1 MMPSVNH
8 MLSTPM
14 RWVILIIGLVI
25 GFVGVVLMAPPS
37 SLAQGDATPTPTPTI
52 VPTLIRPT
60 VVSTGLPTIGGP
72 TRTRTRVST
81 STHIPSATM
90 TRTNTPTHTRT
101 QTASPTSSLTATQ
114 RASDTFTPFPTNTL
128 VATTLAATSTNT
140 AIVTQAIV
148 PSSVNTLTS
157 TASPTNTATYTP
169 TVTVSPSA
177 TLTHTPTP
185 TITASMTATETPT
198 STPTA
203 TLTAT
208 PTPTAT
214 NTTTRVPAVVE
225 SSRPADTSTNDN
237 GGTSPLVFLAGIV
250 LTGLIGG
257 YIVMFATS
265 QAAAERY
272 AGGFVIQ
279 YCPVCYEGRLY
290 MEERSNRVLGILR
303 IRRTVRC
310 DNCRSVLREVGK
322 HRWRYAVDRTVSPE
336 MYASLNNRLLREEQ
350 LVELAPQDA
359 TQSPEYFEDAPDEF

>member
-8 MLSTPM
+8 IFSTPI

-25 GFVGVVLMAPPS
+25 GLTGVVLLAPPS

-52 VPTLIRPT
+52 VPTLVRPT

-72 TRTRTRVST
+72 TRTRTRVPT
-81 STHIPSATM
+81 STRTPSATI
-90 TRTNTPTHTRT
+90 TRTSTPTHTRT
-101 QTASPTSSLTATQ
+101 QTASPTSSFTATQ

-128 VATTLAATSTNT
+128 VATTLAPTSTNT
-140 AIVTQAIV
+140 AIVTQVIV
-148 PSSVNTLTS
+148 PSSVSTLPS
-157 TASPTNTATYTP
+157 TASPTDTTTYTP
-169 TVTVSPSA
+169 TVTASSTN
-177 TLTHTPTP
+177 TLTSSPTS
-185 TITASMTATETPT
+185 TVTASTTATETPT
-198 STPTA
+198 S
-203 TLTAT
+203 
-208 PTPTAT
+208 TPTAT

-225 SSRPADTSTNDN
+225 SSRPADDSTANN
-237 GGTSPLVFLAGIV
+237 GGTSPLIFLAGIV

-257 YIVMFATS
+257 YIMMFAAS

-310 DNCRSVLREVGK
+310 DSCRSVLREVGK

-350 LVELAPQDA
+350 LIDLAPQDA